1 MKKTYFQLEINSTTL
16 TFTMP
21 LFTMSF
27 LLHLCEQGGL
37 VSNSLLEACSPLE
50 AELLSNNQGLG
61 KQFMNRL
68 PATTKNST
76 YWVATVFAIVIL
88 LIHIIQTLIG

>member
-16 TFTMP
+16 TFIMP

-50 AELLSNNQGLG
+50 LLSNNQGLG

-76 YWVATVFAIVIL
+76 YWAAAAFSIVIL
-88 LIHIIQTLIG
+88 IIHIIQTLIG

>member
-1 MKKTYFQLEINSTTL
+1 MNK
-16 TFTMP
+16 
-21 LFTMSF
+21 
-27 LLHLCEQGGL
+27 
-37 VSNSLLEACSPLE
+37 VEACSPLE
-50 AELLSNNQGLG
+50 AELLSNNQGAG

-76 YWVATVFAIVIL
+76 YWVAAVFTIIIV